1 MVTALEKLNYRV
13 PPTLRKRTI
22 VVVREGF
29 GGQCLATQNIFSPV
43 ALRKPG
49 TARKRQ
55 TAWEGISRANACRQ
69 WRICQ
74 QRIASQRGLL
84 KPSATKKNLIFHV
97 PVTFHL
103 QSSPIVRLTQSFRI
117 LGDINMA
124 TPVVTPPG
132 SLLDEKLKKSSP
144 GKIGGIVFGIMLVV
158 GLIYI
163 GTKLSS
169 DLSVVHSTSVFP
181 FVLLGVALF
190 IALAFEFVNGFHDTA
205 NAVATVIYTHSLDP
219 HIAVV
224 LSGTCNF
231 LGVLT
236 SSGAVAFSIIT
247 LLPVELI
254 LQVSSGAGFSMV
266 FALLT
271 AAILWNL
278 GTWYLGLPS
287 SSTHTM
293 VGSIIGVGLANQL
306 MNVKTGTSG
315 VDWAQAAGVGRV
327 LLVSP
332 VVGFV
337 CAGLLLIVMRTFIKN
352 RELYEAPVGEAPP
365 PFWIRCLLI
374 LTCTGVSFSHG
385 SNDGQKGMGLIM
397 LILIGT
403 VPTAYALNHAIT
415 TAQTADYVAVSRQTN
430 DTLQKYVSP
439 SAVAADPRAA

>member
-13 PPTLRKRTI
+13 PPTPRKRTI
-22 VVVREGF
+22 VVVRGGF

-43 ALRKPG
+43 ALRRPG
-49 TARKRQ
+49 TARKRP

-337 CAGLLLIVMRTFIKN
+337 CAGALFLLMRALIKN
-352 RELYEAPVGEAPP
+352 PALYEAPKGEEPP
-365 PFWIRCLLI
+365 PWWIRGILI
-374 LTCTGVSFSHG
+374 LTCSGVSFTHG

-397 LILIGT
+397 LILVGI
-403 VPTAYALNHAIT
+403 VPAVFALNLNLDPKNIAGIEQGEEQVTAI
-415 TAQTADYVAVSRQTN
+415 VA
-430 DTLQKYVSP
+430 KYVKDRP
-439 SAVAADPRAA
+439 ADQKA